1 MFESMADPASLVEVI
16 ESTHRRESM
25 LVARRMAAVAALL
38 RHRVTTAERPE
49 RPREY
54 AAIDGFEQTA
64 AEVAAAMNLS
74 PVGASYLVSHAEAL
88 DTRLPRVAALL
99 AEGRTD
105 WRTVRL
111 IISRTDLVTDEKLI
125 AKIDQSLAERIGNWH
140 GWSKQRIINAVD
152 AAVRTTDPDAA
163 RERRLAA
170 EADRH
175 IGISTKDDGMADI
188 YGSVAATT
196 ATAFDRRLSQLAKQ
210 VCPADPRTLD
220 QRRADALAALA
231 EGRGL
236 ACACGQPECPN
247 RPGDNSDRPTG
258 AQVVINVV
266 ASDRTLH
273 ADGAEPGYVEGYG
286 VIDADQVRQLAAA
299 ASILV
304 ADPVT
309 SPVEALRYQPS
320 AALERAVR
328 CRDLTCR
335 FPGCSRPA
343 VVCDLDH
350 TIPFNHQN
358 PAAGGLT
365 VADNL
370 KCLCRQHHRLKTFGG
385 WRDKQLADG
394 TGIFGRHT
402 PRRPLRGSDGEESP
416 FAGHA
421 LEPVSPAVVEFEPG
435 PDHQVAQ
442 RARHQHLVRPS
453 QCAHPC
459 ADVHGN
465 PTDVLAADFTLA
477 GVQPGAH
484 LDTQNLH
491 RIANR
496 HRAADRSLRPIEHR
510 EEAITRA
517 VHLTAPKPR
526 KLGPHDGVVRIKERM
541 PVPVAHLRRPPGRV
555 HDVGEKHCGQHPII
569 GHVGLLAGEEL
580 SDHLKGRAP
589 GFHEVVQVAPWHLDV
604 FRIRY
609 MISHLFS
616 LRRCHERILAVLDDK
631 GRHTDCRK
639 DWQRV
644 HFGDERH
651 HQRDGPRACCHAF
664 FSRPRGPDLL
674 VPRHVRIEHVLE
686 FAGSPRGDQRS
697 DGFVSNHRAVCRTCG
712 AVEHNKRGSAGRMR
726 CREQRGCR
734 ERARIRDKSCFA
746 ASESVEHGG
755 DAVGPLLQGRQRAG
769 RDGIGASRSRLV
781 EKDQPTKRCH
791 RFYPPLNRRQL
802 RKKLT
807 GGEPVRNEHNVT
819 STRGR
824 CTVGD
829 AQVPVHRV
837 ARLREHAGSLSRAAG
852 RAMRIGSVCAAHK
865 CLLNVL

>member
-74 PVGASYLVSHAEAL
+74 PVGASYLVSYAEAL

-247 RPGDNSDRPTG
+247 RPGDNSDPPTG

-266 ASDRTLH
+266 ASDRTVH

-394 TGIFGRHT
+394 TVVWLSPTGRT
-402 PRRPLRGSDGEESP
+402 YRT
-416 FAGHA
+416 
-421 LEPVSPAVVEFEPG
+421 SPAGADLF
-435 PDHQVAQ
+435 AQ
-442 RARHQHLVRPS
+442 PRGAACAPPVPTRRSRSQQRTAR
-453 QCAHPC
+453 
-459 ADVHGN
+459 
-465 PTDVLAADFTLA
+465 
-477 GVQPGAH
+477 
-484 LDTQNLH
+484 
-491 RIANR
+491 
-496 HRAADRSLRPIEHR
+496 
-510 EEAITRA
+510 ITRA
-517 VHLTAPKPR
+517 RNHNRVQRPINEARRALEEAREQEIAARKFRNHMRDMLFLFKGTPSTSPFCTWVNDPKEPEELPPDWIPDEPAPR
-526 KLGPHDGVVRIKERM
+526 
-541 PVPVAHLRRPPGRV
+541 PVPDDPP
-555 HDVGEKHCGQHPII
+555 
-569 GHVGLLAGEEL
+569 
-580 SDHLKGRAP
+580 
-589 GFHEVVQVAPWHLDV
+589 F
-604 FRIRY
+604 
-609 MISHLFS
+609 
-616 LRRCHERILAVLDDK
+616 
-631 GRHTDCRK
+631 
-639 DWQRV
+639 
-644 HFGDERH
+644 
-651 HQRDGPRACCHAF
+651 
-664 FSRPRGPDLL
+664 
-674 VPRHVRIEHVLE
+674 
-686 FAGSPRGDQRS
+686 
-697 DGFVSNHRAVCRTCG
+697 
-712 AVEHNKRGSAGRMR
+712 
-726 CREQRGCR
+726 
-734 ERARIRDKSCFA
+734 
-746 ASESVEHGG
+746 
-755 DAVGPLLQGRQRAG
+755 
-769 RDGIGASRSRLV
+769 
-781 EKDQPTKRCH
+781 
-791 RFYPPLNRRQL
+791 
-802 RKKLT
+802 
-807 GGEPVRNEHNVT
+807 
-819 STRGR
+819 
-824 CTVGD
+824 
-829 AQVPVHRV
+829 
-837 ARLREHAGSLSRAAG
+837 
-852 RAMRIGSVCAAHK
+852 
-865 CLLNVL
+865 